1 MIKVVGSNR
10 YLADDRVTTVQL
22 FSTGLDTL
30 WCTN

>member
-1 MIKVVGSNR
+1 MIKVVGNR

-30 WCTN
+30 CCTN